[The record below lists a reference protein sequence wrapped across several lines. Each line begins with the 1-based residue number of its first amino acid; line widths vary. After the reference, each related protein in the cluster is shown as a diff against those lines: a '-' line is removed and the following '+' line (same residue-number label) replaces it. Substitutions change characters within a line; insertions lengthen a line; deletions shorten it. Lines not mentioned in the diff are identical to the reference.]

1 MAIAIAGLIGLPL
14 TLVAGDLADRLGPRR
29 VVLFGLVGQV
39 AGIASYVLI
48 QGFWS
53 LLIIVMSMNVFA
65 YAYMAS
71 EGALLRRIGGDDT
84 VKFRSQVQVLG
95 SIAVTVGAV
104 APASVSRS
112 TRPWRTASCS
122 WPSRPSTWW

>member
-1 MAIAIAGLIGLPL
+1 M
-14 TLVAGDLADRLGPRR
+14 
-29 VVLFGLVGQV
+29 LFGLVEQV

-71 EGALLRRIGGDDT
+71 EGALLRRIAYDM

-95 SIAVTVGAV
+95 SIAVTVGGS
-104 APASVSRS
+104 APALGLRS